1 MNRRAVLVS
10 SAALLGLGALSRA
23 VAQNTA
29 PTPRLDS
36 TQSRIVRDWIS
47 VLVHAQLEQG
57 PSPRWTH
64 RDCAGLVRFAVAESL
79 REHDLAWR
87 KSMGL
92 LSRPLPPEPDAA
104 QAHTLRQRWQR
115 ADGTRGAFVS
125 ALELVQANTRFVSR
139 TFHQAQ
145 VADVLFFDLGDEQH
159 LMLWLGPYVAYH
171 NGSSEHANDH
181 SDHSDHS
188 DHGDNGLRAVRVAQ
202 LRQWSDTRWR
212 PEDSNPNFVGLF
224 RLAFMA

>member
-1 MNRRAVLVS
+1 MKRRIVLGWL
-10 SAALLGLGALSRA
+10 AALRTAS
-23 VAQNTA
+23 AQNTA
-29 PTPRLDS
+29 PSTAPNPRLDS

-79 REHDLAWR
+79 REHDVAWR

-104 QAHTLRQRWQR
+104 QAKALRQRWQR

-145 VADVLFFDLGDEQH
+145 VADLLFFDLGDEQH

-171 NGSSEHANDH
+171 NGSSDH
-181 SDHSDHS
+181 SDHGNHGNHGN
-188 DHGDNGLRAVRVAQ
+188 HGDNGLRAVRVAQ

>member
-1 MNRRAVLVS
+1 MNLGPMNRRAMLGWM
-10 SAALLGLGALSRA
+10 AAIGTTAS
-23 VAQNTA
+23 AQNTA
-29 PTPRLDS
+29 PSTPPTPRLDS

-104 QAHTLRQRWQR
+104 QAQALRQRWQR
-115 ADGTRGAFVS
+115 VDGTRGAFVS
-125 ALELVQANTRFVSR
+125 ALELVQANTRFVGRSF
-139 TFHQAQ
+139 TQAQ

-171 NGSSEHANDH
+171 NGSSASSRHP
-181 SDHSDHS
+181 SDH
-188 DHGDNGLRAVRVAQ
+188 GLRAVRVAQ